1 MTKHFLRLCNETL
14 IYTNSLHVPPL
25 LLPLYPVIQPSG
37 SNYPDTQEDVPDE
50 GARGRGEEGSRWGGV
65 FVNEMD
71 QTWQAAEPGSKL
83 WTERDGR
90 STHT

>member
-1 MTKHFLRLCNETL
+1 MTKHFLRLWNETL

-25 LLPLYPVIQPSG
+25 LLPLYPVIQPCG
-37 SNYPDTQEDVPDE
+37 SNYPDTREDVPGDA
-50 GARGRGEEGSRWGGV
+50 ARGRGEEGSRWGGV

-83 WTERDGR
+83 WTQRDGR
-90 STHT
+90 SNL